1 MAVTLARAGRSARSA
16 HYEPEPFSQRLL
28 ARVLLAGA
36 GLQDQ
41 QIAAKLKI
49 TPEKAATAA
58 HPVSIVCPAGKLEFL
73 SGSL

>member
-1 MAVTLARAGRSARSA
+1 
-16 HYEPEPFSQRLL
+16 
-28 ARVLLAGA
+28 LLAGA

-58 HPVSIVCPAGKLEFL
+58 HPVSIMSPAGKLEFL